1 MNDLALT
8 PNHQQVTAALSLL
21 DDYTSLTVRKGA
33 AQYLTGSLSNQDSE
47 LIEPAIQRIWTC
59 ASQES
64 NPLVVAEYLKTLGT
78 LKERAANSIP
88 LIAHYLGHQDEDI
101 ALAATK
107 ALCDLSDTVPT
118 AWIPLLA
125 ACPENIQAE
134 IIRDAKFLALK
145 ESDPAKY
152 NIYESELSWIKG
164 RPKAQQSAWL
174 SGLDTKKTLGDFSES
189 ERCRFLL
196 LYSDPRGENL
206 WGCMKFL
213 HISQKGSST
222 NKVSDDI
229 WRAISACE
237 GCFLRDINSID
248 IPVKARYIARVL
260 SQATPFTASLAVPL
274 SRLSLDISLSPV
286 ADMEVQEAAARL
298 APSAPPPEA
307 LRRITHQLLC
317 QDDSAVRNFAIDCL
331 VGLMPLLQGDDARL
345 VIDDVFDFLTDPV
358 VRKKSVI
365 TNVANIITEVRPE
378 EIPTIFRQLGLL
390 LKSEAPLI
398 SKVAA
403 IATLGGLR
411 YEKDPL
417 ESLSPQAKDYLS
429 ALSNSPNPRIA
440 GAARAASKKLEV
452 RERVSPERQP

>member
-88 LIAHYLGHQDEDI
+88 LIAHYLGHQDKDI

-134 IIRDAKFLALK
+134 TIRDAKFLALK

-213 HISQKGSST
+213 QQIKSVTISGEQYQRAKG
-222 NKVSDDI
+222 VFC
-229 WRAISACE
+229 AISTQST
-237 GCFLRDINSID
+237 FRLKRDIS
-248 IPVKARYIARVL
+248 PGFYR
-260 SQATPFTASLAVPL
+260 
-274 SRLSLDISLSPV
+274 RL
-286 ADMEVQEAAARL
+286 R
-298 APSAPPPEA
+298 
-307 LRRITHQLLC
+307 
-317 QDDSAVRNFAIDCL
+317 
-331 VGLMPLLQGDDARL
+331 
-345 VIDDVFDFLTDPV
+345 
-358 VRKKSVI
+358 
-365 TNVANIITEVRPE
+365 
-378 EIPTIFRQLGLL
+378 LL
-390 LKSEAPLI
+390 LPHWRSHY
-398 SKVAA
+398 
-403 IATLGGLR
+403 R
-411 YEKDPL
+411 D
-417 ESLSPQAKDYLS
+417 
-429 ALSNSPNPRIA
+429 
-440 GAARAASKKLEV
+440 
-452 RERVSPERQP
+452 